1 MTYALLFFLFFLV
14 ITVAIGATPEWRT
27 RAELSNFQET
37 SRYSEAIEHCKQ
49 LEKASPWIRYTTFGK
64 SPEGRDLPLL
74 IVSKDKIFTAEE
86 AKKSDKVIL
95 LVINGIHA
103 GEIAG
108 KEASFMLLRDIAIT
122 KEKASLL
129 DHAILLVVPIFSV
142 DGHERFGPYNRVNQN
157 GPKEMGWR
165 TNSQNLN
172 LNRDWLKA
180 ETPEMRGLL
189 QIYTSWL
196 PDFVIDNHVT
206 DGADF
211 QYDVT
216 YAPEDNVLFHRAVID
231 YTKQLFPYL
240 ESFISKNGY
249 KLGPYIELADDKN
262 PAAGIVSNPSAPR
275 FSSGYGALQNRPT
288 IVTETHML
296 KSFEVRIK
304 SNYFLMEG
312 VLRKF
317 NEDPQAIRN
326 AVRQA
331 DQDSIQLGKT
341 YDPGAAFPLR
351 LEIDHSKSDPFVFK
365 GIEYTN
371 ELSAIS
377 GSTKI
382 TYGSKPIEITI
393 PQFHYAQTVASTAP
407 PLGYIIPPQYTE
419 LIERLKIHDIA
430 FSTLKAPVEA
440 SFETYRFSDV
450 SWNELP
456 FEGHHEL
463 KFKTTKV
470 AEKRTL
476 VPGSVVV
483 WLNQRSNKVI
493 LNLLEPDSPD
503 SFVSWGYFDAI
514 FEQKEFADAYQME
527 KMATQMLQK
536 NPKLKEEFEKRIAA
550 DPKFA
555 ADPAARLNF
564 FFQHSPYWDQ
574 RQNAYPVVRITTKEQ
589 IQLIKTE

>member
-1 MTYALLFFLFFLV
+1 MDHAGLLLLL
-14 ITVAIGATPEWRT
+14 IASIGIAASPEWLT

-37 SRYSEAIEHCKQ
+37 SRYAETIEYCKK
-49 LEKASPWIRYTTFGK
+49 LANASPWIRFATFGK

-74 IVSKDKIFTAEE
+74 IVSKDKIFTYEE
-86 AKKSDKVIL
+86 ARKSNQVVL
-95 LVINGIHA
+95 LIINGIHA

-122 KEKASLL
+122 KEKPALI
-129 DHAILLVVPIFSV
+129 DHVILLVVPIFSV
-142 DGHERFGPYNRVNQN
+142 DGHERVSAYNRINQN

-165 TNSQNLN
+165 TTSQNLN

-180 ETPEMRGLL
+180 DTPEMKALL
-189 QIYTSWL
+189 NIYTTWL

-216 YAPEDNVLFHRAVID
+216 YAPEENILFHESIIQ

-249 KLGPYIELADDKN
+249 KLGPYIEVVNEKN
-262 PAAGIVSNPSAPR
+262 PAEGIVSTPSTPR

-296 KSFEVRIK
+296 KTFETRVK

-312 VLRKF
+312 VLTKF
-317 NEDPQAIRN
+317 NEDPQSIRR

-331 DQDSIQLGKT
+331 DHDAILLGKA
-341 YDPGAAFPLR
+341 YNAGAQFPLR
-351 LEIDHSKSDPFVFK
+351 LEVDFTKSDPMVFK
-365 GIEYTN
+365 GVEYSN
-371 ELSAIS
+371 EIS
-377 GSTKI
+377 PVSGAVKI

-393 PQFHYAQTVASTAP
+393 PNFRYAKMQASAAP
-407 PLGYIIPPQYTE
+407 PLGYIVPPQWTQ
-419 LIERLKIHDIA
+419 LIDRLKTHNIA
-430 FSTLKAPVEA
+430 FTRLKTPVTAE
-440 SFETYRFSDV
+440 FETYHFSEV
-450 SWNELP
+450 TWNDAP

-463 KFKTTKV
+463 KFKTTK
-470 AEKRTL
+470 ATERRTL
-476 VPGSVVV
+476 MPGSVMV

-503 SFVSWGYFDAI
+503 SLVSWGYFDAI
-514 FEQKEFADAYQME
+514 FEQKEFAEAYAME
-527 KMATQMLQK
+527 KIAPEMMK
-536 NPKLKEEFEKRIAA
+536 NDPKLKAEFENRLVS
-550 DPKFA
+550 DPKFKD
-555 ADPAARLNF
+555 DPDARLDF
-564 FFQHSPYWDQ
+564 FFQRSPYWDQ
-574 RQNAYPVVRITTKEQ
+574 RKDAYPIVRITTEDQVKL
-589 IQLIKTE
+589 IQTE

>member
-1 MTYALLFFLFFLV
+1 MTSALFLLLFLLV
-14 ITVAIGATPEWRT
+14 TSIAIGASPEWRT

-37 SRYSEAIEHCKQ
+37 SRYPEAIDYCKQ
-49 LEKASPWIRYTTFGK
+49 LEKVSPWIRYTTFGK

-74 IVSKDKIFTAEE
+74 IVSKDKIFTPEE
-86 AKKSDKVIL
+86 AKKSNKVVL
-95 LVINGIHA
+95 LIINGIHA

-129 DHAILLVVPIFSV
+129 DNVILLVVPIFSV

-180 ETPEMRGLL
+180 ETPEMRAMLGV
-189 QIYTSWL
+189 YTTWL

-216 YAPEDNVLFHRAVID
+216 YAPEENVLFHQAVID
-231 YTKQLFPYL
+231 YTKQLFTYL

-249 KLGPYIELADDKN
+249 KLGPYIELVNDKN
-262 PAAGIVSNPSAPR
+262 PAAGIVSTPSTPR
-275 FSSGYGALQNRPT
+275 FSSGYGAVQNRPT

-296 KSFEVRIK
+296 KSFEVRVK

-312 VLRKF
+312 VIRKF

-341 YDPGAAFPLR
+341 YDPKAAFPLKI
-351 LEIDHSKSDPFVFK
+351 EIDQSKSDPIVFK

-382 TYGSKPIEITI
+382 T
-393 PQFHYAQTVASTAP
+393 
-407 PLGYIIPPQYTE
+407 
-419 LIERLKIHDIA
+419 
-430 FSTLKAPVEA
+430 
-440 SFETYRFSDV
+440 
-450 SWNELP
+450 
-456 FEGHHEL
+456 
-463 KFKTTKV
+463 
-470 AEKRTL
+470 
-476 VPGSVVV
+476 
-483 WLNQRSNKVI
+483 
-493 LNLLEPDSPD
+493 
-503 SFVSWGYFDAI
+503 
-514 FEQKEFADAYQME
+514 
-527 KMATQMLQK
+527 
-536 NPKLKEEFEKRIAA
+536 
-550 DPKFA
+550 
-555 ADPAARLNF
+555 
-564 FFQHSPYWDQ
+564 
-574 RQNAYPVVRITTKEQ
+574 
-589 IQLIKTE
+589 